1 MGELRLRPRAEAPG
15 TTERMTRPTL
25 SLVAASF
32 KRFNGDK
39 CWTSAIVIS
48 YFALLCCVPLIALF
62 FTIAGRFLG
71 NTEMALRSLNIF
83 TDEFFAKLDPSFF
96 KSLGDLSSAVGQLGL
111 FGVVGSLISAS
122 FLFSSLITTINQI
135 FRTKYHRS
143 FFYNRLIEFL
153 MMAVVGIFMLFS
165 LAMTAVWTAFGRTLQ
180 KSELVRATL
189 NPEALAVINNVFLKY
204 VIPYVLTFLM
214 FFILYKFIPEVKV
227 HTRAGLIPAAVAA
240 LLFEVF
246 KRAFAFY
253 VVHFSALGIV
263 LSKILQG
270 TLTSVL
276 FFLLWISSSM
286 VILLWGAELAAR
298 AQREVRRGGR
308 GQGAEDPAGGKPGS
322 MTGIVRAGLESE
334 GRRSGSK
341 RPSEAL
347 TERLGGALLGR
358 YLRTGPVPVR
368 CAWLMSSM
376 SLALGR
382 TPTTFSLSSPPL
394 NRIRVGMAMTP

>member
-1 MGELRLRPRAEAPG
+1 MAL
-15 TTERMTRPTL
+15 PTL
-25 SLVAASF
+25 SLVTASF

-48 YFALLCCVPLIALF
+48 YFALLCSVPLIALF

-96 KSLGDLSSAVGQLGL
+96 KGLGDLSSPGLQLGL
-111 FGVVGSLISAS
+111 FGVIGSLVSAS
-122 FLFSSLITTINQI
+122 FLFSTLITTINQI

-143 FFYNRLIEFL
+143 FFYDRLIEFL

-165 LAMTAVWTAFGRTLQ
+165 LAMTAVWTAFGQSLQ

-189 NPEALAVINNVFLKY
+189 NPEALAIINNVFLIY
-204 VIPYVLTFLM
+204 LIPYALTFLM
-214 FFILYKFIPEVKV
+214 FYILYKFIPEVKV
-227 HTRAGLIPAAVAA
+227 HTRAGIIPAAVAA

-253 VVHFSALGIV
+253 VVHFSAIGIV

-286 VILLWGAELAAR
+286 IILLWGAELAAVLNEKYDAAAAAK
-298 AQREVRRGGR
+298 AQKTPL
-308 GQGAEDPAGGKPGS
+308 PAAKP
-322 MTGIVRAGLESE
+322 V
-334 GRRSGSK
+334 
-341 RPSEAL
+341 
-347 TERLGGALLGR
+347 
-358 YLRTGPVPVR
+358 
-368 CAWLMSSM
+368 
-376 SLALGR
+376 
-382 TPTTFSLSSPPL
+382 
-394 NRIRVGMAMTP
+394 

>member
-1 MGELRLRPRAEAPG
+1 
-15 TTERMTRPTL
+15 MTLSPL
-25 SLVAASF
+25 SLVTASF

-96 KSLGDLSSAVGQLGL
+96 KGLGDLSTPGLQLGL
-111 FGVVGSLISAS
+111 FGVVGSFISAS

-153 MMAVVGIFMLFS
+153 MMAVVGIFMFFS

-189 NPEALAVINNVFLKY
+189 NPEALAVINNALLIY
-204 VIPYVLTFLM
+204 VIPYLLTFLM
-214 FFILYKFIPEVKV
+214 FYILYKYIPETKV
-227 HTRAGLIPAAVAA
+227 HTRAGIIPAALAA

-253 VVHFSALGIV
+253 VAHFSALGIV

-276 FFLLWISSSM
+276 FFLLWISTSM
-286 VILLWGAELAAR
+286 IILLWGAELAALLNER
-298 AQREVRRGGR
+298 YDAAAAAKAQKT
-308 GQGAEDPAGGKPGS
+308 PAPATKP
-322 MTGIVRAGLESE
+322 A
-334 GRRSGSK
+334 
-341 RPSEAL
+341 
-347 TERLGGALLGR
+347 
-358 YLRTGPVPVR
+358 
-368 CAWLMSSM
+368 
-376 SLALGR
+376 
-382 TPTTFSLSSPPL
+382 
-394 NRIRVGMAMTP
+394 

>member
-1 MGELRLRPRAEAPG
+1 MALS
-15 TTERMTRPTL
+15 TF
-25 SLVAASF
+25 SLVTASF

-48 YFALLCCVPLIALF
+48 YFSLLCCVPLIALF
-62 FTIAGRFLG
+62 FAAAARFLG

-96 KSLGDLSSAVGQLGL
+96 KSFGELSKSVGRLGL
-111 FGVVGSLISAS
+111 FGVIGSLVSAS

-165 LAMTAVWTAFGRTLQ
+165 LAMTAVTTAIGQTLQ
-180 KSELVRATL
+180 KSELVRTTL
-189 NPEALAVINNVFLKY
+189 NPEVVAAINNVLLKY
-204 VIPYVLTFLM
+204 VVPYALTFLM
-214 FFILYKFIPEVKV
+214 FFILYKFIPEIKV

-253 VVHFSALGIV
+253 VVHFSAIGIV
-263 LSKILQG
+263 LSKILQS

-276 FFLLWISSSM
+276 FFLLWITSSM
-286 VILLWGAELAAR
+286 IILLWGAELAAVLNERYDAR
-298 AQREVRRGGR
+298 AAAKA
-308 GQGAEDPAGGKPGS
+308 QGTTAPAAKP
-322 MTGIVRAGLESE
+322 V
-334 GRRSGSK
+334 
-341 RPSEAL
+341 
-347 TERLGGALLGR
+347 
-358 YLRTGPVPVR
+358 
-368 CAWLMSSM
+368 
-376 SLALGR
+376 
-382 TPTTFSLSSPPL
+382 
-394 NRIRVGMAMTP
+394 

>member
-1 MGELRLRPRAEAPG
+1 MAL
-15 TTERMTRPTL
+15 PTL
-25 SLVAASF
+25 SLVTASF

-48 YFALLCCVPLIALF
+48 YFGLLCSVPLIALF

-96 KSLGDLSSAVGQLGL
+96 KGLGDLSSPGLQLGL
-111 FGVVGSLISAS
+111 FGVIGSLVSAS
-122 FLFSSLITTINQI
+122 FLFSTLITTINQI

-165 LAMTAVWTAFGRTLQ
+165 LAMTAVWTAFGQSLQ
-180 KSELVRATL
+180 KSELVRATV
-189 NPEALAVINNVFLKY
+189 NPEALAIINNVFLIY
-204 VIPYVLTFLM
+204 LIPYALTFLM

-227 HTRAGLIPAAVAA
+227 HTRAGIIPAAVAA

-253 VVHFSALGIV
+253 VVHFSAIGIV

-286 VILLWGAELAAR
+286 IILLWGAELAAVLNEKYD
-298 AQREVRRGGR
+298 A
-308 GQGAEDPAGGKPGS
+308 AAAAKAKKTPLPAAKP
-322 MTGIVRAGLESE
+322 V
-334 GRRSGSK
+334 
-341 RPSEAL
+341 
-347 TERLGGALLGR
+347 
-358 YLRTGPVPVR
+358 
-368 CAWLMSSM
+368 
-376 SLALGR
+376 
-382 TPTTFSLSSPPL
+382 
-394 NRIRVGMAMTP
+394 

>member
-1 MGELRLRPRAEAPG
+1 MRAIPTEGRGRNP
-15 TTERMTRPTL
+15 ERMTPSTL

-48 YFALLCCVPLIALF
+48 YFSLLCSVPLVALF
-62 FTIAGRFLG
+62 FAAAGRFLG
-71 NTEMALRSLNIF
+71 DSEMALRSLNIF

-96 KSLGDLSSAVGQLGL
+96 KSLGNLSSTGSQLGL
-111 FGVVGSLISAS
+111 FGVIGSLVSAS

-143 FFYNRLIEFL
+143 FFYNRMIEFL

-165 LAMTAVWTAFGRTLQ
+165 LAMTAVWTAFGQTLQ

-189 NPEALAVINNVFLKY
+189 NPEVVAAINNVLLKY
-204 VIPYVLTFLM
+204 IIPYVLTFLM

-253 VVHFSALGIV
+253 VVHFSAIGIV
-263 LSKILQG
+263 LSKVLQG
-270 TLTSVL
+270 SLTSVL
-276 FFLLWISSSM
+276 FFLLWITSSM
-286 VILLWGAELAAR
+286 VILLWGAELAA
-298 AQREVRRGGR
+298 ALNEKYD
-308 GQGAEDPAGGKPGS
+308 AEAAAKMAPSVPSPAAKP
-322 MTGIVRAGLESE
+322 A
-334 GRRSGSK
+334 
-341 RPSEAL
+341 
-347 TERLGGALLGR
+347 
-358 YLRTGPVPVR
+358 
-368 CAWLMSSM
+368 
-376 SLALGR
+376 
-382 TPTTFSLSSPPL
+382 
-394 NRIRVGMAMTP
+394 

>member
-1 MGELRLRPRAEAPG
+1 
-15 TTERMTRPTL
+15 MTLPTL
-25 SLVAASF
+25 SLVTASF

-48 YFALLCCVPLIALF
+48 YFALLCSVPLIALF

-96 KSLGDLSSAVGQLGL
+96 KGLGDLSSPGLQLGL
-111 FGVVGSLISAS
+111 FGVIGSLVSAS
-122 FLFSSLITTINQI
+122 FLFSSLISTINQI

-165 LAMTAVWTAFGRTLQ
+165 LAMTAVWTAFGQSLQ

-189 NPEALAVINNVFLKY
+189 NPEALAVINNVFLIY
-204 VIPYVLTFLM
+204 LIPYALTFLM

-227 HTRAGLIPAAVAA
+227 HTRAGIIPAAVAA

-253 VVHFSALGIV
+253 VVHFSAIGIV

-286 VILLWGAELAAR
+286 IILLWGAELAAVLNEKYDAAAAAK
-298 AQREVRRGGR
+298 AQKTPL
-308 GQGAEDPAGGKPGS
+308 PAAKP
-322 MTGIVRAGLESE
+322 V
-334 GRRSGSK
+334 
-341 RPSEAL
+341 
-347 TERLGGALLGR
+347 
-358 YLRTGPVPVR
+358 
-368 CAWLMSSM
+368 
-376 SLALGR
+376 
-382 TPTTFSLSSPPL
+382 
-394 NRIRVGMAMTP
+394 

>member
-1 MGELRLRPRAEAPG
+1 
-15 TTERMTRPTL
+15 MTLPTL
-25 SLVAASF
+25 SLVTASF

-48 YFALLCCVPLIALF
+48 YFALLCSVPLIALF

-96 KSLGDLSSAVGQLGL
+96 KGLGDLSSPGLQLGL
-111 FGVVGSLISAS
+111 FGVIGSLVSAS
-122 FLFSSLITTINQI
+122 FLFSTLISTINQI

-165 LAMTAVWTAFGRTLQ
+165 LAMTAVWTAFGQSLQ

-189 NPEALAVINNVFLKY
+189 NPEALAVINNVFLIY
-204 VIPYVLTFLM
+204 LIPYALTFLM

-227 HTRAGLIPAAVAA
+227 HTRAGIIPAAVAA

-253 VVHFSALGIV
+253 VVHFSAIGIV

-286 VILLWGAELAAR
+286 IILLWGAELAAVLNEKYDAAAAAK
-298 AQREVRRGGR
+298 AQKTPL
-308 GQGAEDPAGGKPGS
+308 PAAKP
-322 MTGIVRAGLESE
+322 V
-334 GRRSGSK
+334 
-341 RPSEAL
+341 
-347 TERLGGALLGR
+347 
-358 YLRTGPVPVR
+358 
-368 CAWLMSSM
+368 
-376 SLALGR
+376 
-382 TPTTFSLSSPPL
+382 
-394 NRIRVGMAMTP
+394 

>member
-1 MGELRLRPRAEAPG
+1 MAVPA
-15 TTERMTRPTL
+15 L
-25 SLVAASF
+25 SLVTASF

-96 KSLGDLSSAVGQLGL
+96 KGLGDLSSPGLQLGL
-111 FGVVGSLISAS
+111 FGVIGSFVSAS
-122 FLFSSLITTINQI
+122 FLFSSLISTINQI

-165 LAMTAVWTAFGRTLQ
+165 LAMTAVWTAFGQSLQ

-189 NPEALAVINNVFLKY
+189 NPEVVAAINNVLLKY
-204 VIPYVLTFLM
+204 IIPYLLTFLM
-214 FFILYKFIPEVKV
+214 FYILYKFIPEVKV
-227 HTRAGLIPAAVAA
+227 HTRAGIIPAAVAA
-240 LLFEVF
+240 LLFELF

-253 VVHFSALGIV
+253 VVHFSAIGIV

-276 FFLLWISSSM
+276 FFLLWITSSM
-286 VILLWGAELAAR
+286 VILLWGAELAA
-298 AQREVRRGGR
+298 ALNEKYD
-308 GQGAEDPAGGKPGS
+308 AEAAAKMAPSVPSPAAKP
-322 MTGIVRAGLESE
+322 A
-334 GRRSGSK
+334 
-341 RPSEAL
+341 
-347 TERLGGALLGR
+347 
-358 YLRTGPVPVR
+358 
-368 CAWLMSSM
+368 
-376 SLALGR
+376 
-382 TPTTFSLSSPPL
+382 
-394 NRIRVGMAMTP
+394 

>member
-1 MGELRLRPRAEAPG
+1 
-15 TTERMTRPTL
+15 MTPSTL
-25 SLVAASF
+25 SLVTASF

-48 YFALLCCVPLIALF
+48 YFSLLCCVPLIALF
-62 FTIAGRFLG
+62 FAAAARFLG

-83 TDEFFAKLDPSFF
+83 TDEFFAKLDPNFF
-96 KSLGDLSSAVGQLGL
+96 KSFGELSKSVGRLGL
-111 FGVVGSLISAS
+111 FGVIGSLVSAS

-165 LAMTAVWTAFGRTLQ
+165 LAMTAVTTAFGQTLQ
-180 KSELVRATL
+180 KSELVRSTM
-189 NPEALAVINNVFLKY
+189 NPEVVGAINNVLLKY

-253 VVHFSALGIV
+253 VVHFSAIGIV
-263 LSKILQG
+263 LSKILQS

-276 FFLLWISSSM
+276 FFLLWITSSM
-286 VILLWGAELAAR
+286 IILLWGAELAAVLNEKYDAR
-298 AQREVRRGGR
+298 A
-308 GQGAEDPAGGKPGS
+308 AAK
-322 MTGIVRAGLESE
+322 
-334 GRRSGSK
+334 
-341 RPSEAL
+341 AL
-347 TERLGGALLGR
+347 A
-358 YLRTGPVPVR
+358 
-368 CAWLMSSM
+368 A
-376 SLALGR
+376 A
-382 TPTTFSLSSPPL
+382 PTKA
-394 NRIRVGMAMTP
+394 V

>member
-1 MGELRLRPRAEAPG
+1 MAL
-15 TTERMTRPTL
+15 PTL
-25 SLVAASF
+25 SLVTASF

-48 YFALLCCVPLIALF
+48 YFGLLCSVPLIALF

-96 KSLGDLSSAVGQLGL
+96 KGLGDLSSPGLQLGL
-111 FGVVGSLISAS
+111 FGVIGSLVSAS
-122 FLFSSLITTINQI
+122 FLFSTLITTINQI

-165 LAMTAVWTAFGRTLQ
+165 LAMTAVWTAFGQSLQ

-189 NPEALAVINNVFLKY
+189 NPEALAIINNVFLIY
-204 VIPYVLTFLM
+204 LIPYALTFLM
-214 FFILYKFIPEVKV
+214 FYILYKFIPEVKV
-227 HTRAGLIPAAVAA
+227 HTRAGIIPAAVAA

-253 VVHFSALGIV
+253 VVHFSAIGIV

-286 VILLWGAELAAR
+286 IILLWGAELAAVLNEKYDAAAAAK
-298 AQREVRRGGR
+298 AQKTPL
-308 GQGAEDPAGGKPGS
+308 PAAKP
-322 MTGIVRAGLESE
+322 V
-334 GRRSGSK
+334 
-341 RPSEAL
+341 
-347 TERLGGALLGR
+347 
-358 YLRTGPVPVR
+358 
-368 CAWLMSSM
+368 
-376 SLALGR
+376 
-382 TPTTFSLSSPPL
+382 
-394 NRIRVGMAMTP
+394 